1 MQYQVL
7 ARKWRPQTFQEIVGQ
22 EHVSR
27 TLLNA
32 LKSGRLAHAF
42 LFSGPRGCGKTST
55 ARILAKALN
64 CHEGKTGEPCGKC
77 ASCTEITAGNCIDV
91 VEIDAASNTGVDNV
105 RQLIEQARYQPAR
118 DRHKIFI
125 IDEVHMLSNAA
136 FSALLKTLE
145 EPPAHVVFIMAT
157 TEFHKI
163 PATILSR
170 CQQYSF
176 RLIPYPRILEQLRM
190 LSNVNAD
197 KHQVLQLI
205 LVGQPELRSILKRPE
220 LQQFAQRIAIDYH
233 LLPLDLEE
241 THKYICHRLTVAGGD
256 AEIINDEGREL
267 VWRYSRGVPRLI
279 NVLCDTALVY
289 GFAEQESKISVKL
302 LEDVIRDKQMSLS
315 PIMQVSSEGK
325 QNLNTIDRLFGR

>member
-1 MQYQVL
+1 MYE
-7 ARKWRPQTFQEIVGQ
+7 TFYGFNEKPF
-22 EHVSR
+22 
-27 TLLNA
+27 TLLPDPE
-32 LKSGRLAHAF
+32 F
-42 LFSGPRGCGKTST
+42 LFLSKKHRMALTMLEYGVVNQAGFSVITGEVGAGKTTLIRKLLHNLDHDITIGLVSNSQCET
-55 ARILAKALN
+55 FEELLQWILFAYEL
-64 CHEGKTGEPCGKC
+64 EYTGKSKVELYQEFTSFLIQVYGKNRR
-77 ASCTEITAGNCIDV
+77 AV
-91 VEIDAASNTGVDNV
+91 
-105 RQLIEQARYQPAR
+105 L
-118 DRHKIFI
+118 I
-125 IDEVHMLSNAA
+125 IDEAQHLSAN
-136 FSALLKTLE
+136 
-145 EPPAHVVFIMAT
+145 
-157 TEFHKI
+157 
-163 PATILSR
+163 
-170 CQQYSF
+170 
-176 RLIPYPRILEQLRM
+176 ILEQLRM

>member
-1 MQYQVL
+1 MYE
-7 ARKWRPQTFQEIVGQ
+7 TFYGFHEKPF
-22 EHVSR
+22 
-27 TLLNA
+27 TLLPDPE
-32 LKSGRLAHAF
+32 F
-42 LFSGPRGCGKTST
+42 LFLSKKHRMALTMLEYGVVNQAGFSVITGEVGAGKTTLIRKLLHNLDHDITIGLVSNSQCET
-55 ARILAKALN
+55 FEELLQWILFAYEL
-64 CHEGKTGEPCGKC
+64 EYTGKSKVELYQEFTSFLIQVYGKNRR
-77 ASCTEITAGNCIDV
+77 AV
-91 VEIDAASNTGVDNV
+91 
-105 RQLIEQARYQPAR
+105 L
-118 DRHKIFI
+118 I
-125 IDEVHMLSNAA
+125 IDEAQHLSAN
-136 FSALLKTLE
+136 
-145 EPPAHVVFIMAT
+145 
-157 TEFHKI
+157 
-163 PATILSR
+163 
-170 CQQYSF
+170 
-176 RLIPYPRILEQLRM
+176 ILEQLRM

>member
-1 MQYQVL
+1 MYE
-7 ARKWRPQTFQEIVGQ
+7 AFYGFHEKPF
-22 EHVSR
+22 
-27 TLLNA
+27 TLLPDPE
-32 LKSGRLAHAF
+32 F
-42 LFSGPRGCGKTST
+42 LFLSKKHRMALTMLEYGVVNQAGFSVITGEVGAGKTTLIRKLLHNLDHDITIGLVSNSQCET
-55 ARILAKALN
+55 FEELLQWILFAYEL
-64 CHEGKTGEPCGKC
+64 EYTGKSKVELYQEFTSFLIQVYGKNRR
-77 ASCTEITAGNCIDV
+77 AV
-91 VEIDAASNTGVDNV
+91 
-105 RQLIEQARYQPAR
+105 L
-118 DRHKIFI
+118 I
-125 IDEVHMLSNAA
+125 IDEAQHLSAN
-136 FSALLKTLE
+136 
-145 EPPAHVVFIMAT
+145 
-157 TEFHKI
+157 
-163 PATILSR
+163 
-170 CQQYSF
+170 
-176 RLIPYPRILEQLRM
+176 ILEQLRM